1 MDFFANIELGLSV
14 AFSLS
19 NLVYCLI
26 GVTVGTF
33 IGVLPGIGPLA
44 TISMLLPL
52 TFTLDPIG
60 ALIMLAGIYYGS
72 MYGSAITSILLNTPG
87 HAASAVVCLDGH
99 PMAKSGKGALA
110 LVISALSSFL
120 GGTLAVIAL
129 MSLAP
134 AVASFG
140 LRFGPQE
147 YFAMMVLA
155 LTAAAGLS
163 QGSFVKGLGMV
174 LLGLAIGTVGVDV
187 NSGAQ
192 RFIFGQWSLSSG
204 ISFVI
209 VAMGF
214 FAIAE
219 VMSNLEAGR
228 RQTMPLRRIH
238 WREMFPPLAGLRDS
252 VAAALR
258 GSGVGF
264 VFGALPGS
272 GPTIATFVSYG
283 MEKRMAR
290 DPSRFGKGAPEGVAG
305 PEAANNSAAIAGFIP
320 TLTLGVPGD
329 AIMAMM
335 LGALIVFGI
344 APGPGVIANN
354 PELFWGLIISMWI
367 GNVLLLL
374 LNIPFIGLWVKVL
387 SIPYNVLYLS
397 ILLFICIGVYSISN
411 NTFDVLMLALFGG
424 VGYLL
429 TRLEFPAAPLL
440 LGVILGPML
449 EENLRRAMLI
459 SRGDLSTFLTRPI
472 SLVLLLLALG
482 IVLAVMIGAVRQRD
496 RAPGDGTAP

>member
-1 MDFFANIELGLSV
+1 MEILSNLATGFGV
-14 AFSLS
+14 AFSAS
-19 NLVYCLI
+19 NLLYCLF

-52 TFTLDPIG
+52 TFSLNPIG

-72 MYGSAITSILLNTPG
+72 MYGSAVTSILLNTPG

-99 PMAKSGKGALA
+99 PMAKNGQGALA
-110 LVISALSSFL
+110 LVISAIASFF
-120 GGTLAVIAL
+120 GGTVAIILL

-134 AVASFG
+134 AVATFG
-140 LRFGPQE
+140 LRFGAQE
-147 YFAMMVLA
+147 YFSMMVLA
-155 LTAAAGLS
+155 LTSAAGLS
-163 QGSFVKGLGMV
+163 QGSFLKGVAMV
-174 LLGLAIGTVGVDV
+174 LLGLAIATVGIDV

-192 RFIFGQWSLSSG
+192 RFLFGQWSLSGG

-219 VMSNLEAGR
+219 VVSNLEGPER
-228 RQTMPLRRIH
+228 GELLGKKLH
-238 WREMFPPLAGLRDS
+238 WREMFPPLS
-252 VAAALR
+252 ALR
-258 GSGVGF
+258 RSVMAAIRGTGTGF
-264 VFGALPGS
+264 IFGALPGS

-283 MEKRMAR
+283 MEKRVAR
-290 DPSRFGKGAPEGVAG
+290 DPSRFGKGAHEGIAG

-335 LGALIVFGI
+335 LGALIVFGVT
-344 APGPGVIANN
+344 PGPGVIEDN
-354 PELFWGLIISMWI
+354 PELFWGLMASMWI
-367 GNVLLLL
+367 GNLLLL
-374 LNIPFIGLWVKVL
+374 ILNIPFIGVWVKVL
-387 SIPYNVLYLS
+387 QIPYNILYLS
-397 ILLFICIGVYSISN
+397 ILLFICIGVHSISN
-411 NTFDVLMLALFGG
+411 NTFDVLLLAAFGG
-424 VGYLL
+424 IGYFL
-429 TRLEFPAAPLL
+429 TKLDFPAAPLL

-459 SRGDLSTFLTRPI
+459 ARGDLTTFFTRPI
-472 SLVLLLLALG
+472 SLTLLLVTAA
-482 IVLAVMIGAVRQRD
+482 IVLFLVVVGIRD
-496 RAPGDGTAP
+496 MKPAKASDGTA